1 MKQILKALLFIIP
14 FLSCEKEV
22 IVGSGPI
29 GTEQRSVANF
39 TKIEVRGRTAVTVM
53 YGTNF
58 KVEVKAYQNL
68 LPVLET
74 KLMGDA
80 LQIGYKSDVSV
91 TNDKSEVIVTM
102 PFLTR
107 FSTTGDSEIKIL
119 SGAANDFEGYIT
131 GSSTLNAF
139 GYVAKNAKINIEGN
153 GFASISVVDRLKVNI
168 TGSGTVYYR
177 GTPIVTSIITGT
189 GKVEK
194 R

>member
-1 MKQILKALLFIIP
+1 MKQILKALILIIP

-22 IVGSGPI
+22 IVGSGSI
-29 GTEQRSVANF
+29 STEQRSVANF
-39 TKIEVRGRTAVTVM
+39 TKIEVQGRTAVTVQ

-74 KLMGDA
+74 KLVGDA
-80 LQIGYKSDVSV
+80 LQIGYKSNVSV

-119 SGAANDFEGYIT
+119 SGAANDFEAFIT
-131 GSSTLNAF
+131 GSSRLNAF
-139 GYVAKNAKINIEGN
+139 GFTAKNVKINIEGN

-168 TGSGTVYYR
+168 TGSGTVYYK
-177 GTPIVTSIITGT
+177 GNPLVTSIITGT
-189 GKVEK
+189 GRVEK

>member
-1 MKQILKALLFIIP
+1 MKQILKALILIIP

-22 IVGSGPI
+22 IVGSGSI
-29 GTEQRSVANF
+29 STEQRSLANF
-39 TKIEVRGRTAVTVM
+39 TKIEVQGRTAVTVQ

-74 KLMGDA
+74 KLVGDA
-80 LQIGYKSDVSV
+80 LQIGYKSNVSV

-107 FSTTGDSEIKIL
+107 FSTMGDSEIKIL
-119 SGAANDFEGYIT
+119 SGAANDFEALIT
-131 GSSTLNAF
+131 GSSRLNAF
-139 GYVAKNAKINIEGN
+139 GFTAKNVKINIEGN

-168 TGSGTVYYR
+168 TGSGTVYYK
-177 GTPIVTSIITGT
+177 GNPLVTSIITGT
-189 GKVEK
+189 GRVEK